1 VQESG
6 APKHTCSARRSPRFH
21 RPSWKSVTAQQFRS
35 PLSSEHSWGLVRPV
49 SRYDFCEA
57 LHSIGRGLLYC
68 TARLAFGSLPV
79 VLADG
84 SEVESFGMPPPAGAF
99 HLQRLKDKLG
109 NRSNASSE
117 VEYDG
122 AYGQLVGE
130 EGRGVATGAWRGTI
144 DQNNAT

>member
-1 VQESG
+1 MRPRTRSKLQPNKVRETSRDPHAGYRVQENS

-99 HLQRLKDKLG
+99 RLQRLP
-109 NRSNASSE
+109 A
-117 VEYDG
+117 
-122 AYGQLVGE
+122 GE
-130 EGRGVATGAWRGTI
+130 GLHGSG
-144 DQNNAT
+144 